1 MPNPWAPDTAGS
13 NVREE
18 GASEED
24 INEVLWVEWMI
35 AFVRLERWKEVVELL
50 QEEMHRMVM
59 FLEWKLW
66 DWLAKVETPQGNT
79 TQDVES
85 GLNTYARKQAAI
97 YHNLAVSFAKLWCP
111 TLVSYNLEH
120 SWITEFLMKNGVPL
134 VGIDDL
140 AVMQG
145 IFKLRI
151 FANSHNAASTV
162 APPSTTTQPS
172 STALPFAVLVTT
184 DGSLVLEEY
193 NYSEGA
199 EEYNYSKGAEDNKM
213 EGSDSDFADDFADDW
228 EDDLGF

>member
-1 MPNPWAPDTAGS
+1 
-13 NVREE
+13 
-18 GASEED
+18 
-24 INEVLWVEWMI
+24 
-35 AFVRLERWKEVVELL
+35 
-50 QEEMHRMVM
+50 MVM
-59 FLEWKLW
+59 FLEWKSR

-111 TLVSYNLEH
+111 TLVSYNLKH

-134 VGIDDL
+134 VGTDDL

-162 APPSTTTQPS
+162 TPPSTTTQPS

-199 EEYNYSKGAEDNKM
+199 EEYNYSKGAEDNRM

-228 EDDLGF
+228 EDDLDF